1 MITRHLLAIALL
13 VTAVAGTHAS
23 AQGGRPDPEEL
34 RRQVERRFEVLVVR
48 DGLALRPRAPGR
60 APRTIEVRG
69 GEIIVDGAPATG
81 AELRDQLAAD
91 ADLVIQLSYLDVETQ
106 RKLFEPSGGPTPQ
119 PPAPAPSVA
128 PEPAAPPDFEP
139 VRNRRSGERVRIGGS
154 IRIDADEVVDGD
166 VVAIGGSVRVLGEVR
181 GEVVAIAGTVELGP
195 NAVVRRDVTVVGG
208 TIRRDPTARINGDVN
223 EIGIGAIDL
232 SGVRWTPPSLGA
244 LWWGWTLGA
253 AYALVATL
261 ARVAVLCLLA
271 ALVVLLGRDYV
282 ERVSARA
289 AAEPLKAGAIGF
301 LAQILF
307 LPILLITILLLVV
320 TIIGIPLLA
329 LIPFAMLGLCIV
341 ALIGFTA
348 VAYYVGRVVTAR
360 LGWGEGGPFGS
371 TMAGVLLLISP
382 VLLARLI
389 GLGGGVL
396 YPMTFGLGFI
406 GFLVEYLAWT
416 VGFGAVALAR
426 FNRPMPTPVS
436 GT

>member
-1 MITRHLLAIALL
+1 MIRRHLLAIALL
-13 VTAVAGTHAS
+13 TTALGGIHAS
-23 AQGGRPDPEEL
+23 AQGGRPEPEEL
-34 RRQVERRFEVLVVR
+34 RRQVERRFDVLVLT

-60 APRTIEVRG
+60 AARTIEVRG
-69 GEIIVDGAPATG
+69 GEIALNGAPATG
-81 AELRDQLAAD
+81 AELREQLGAD
-91 ADLVIQLSYLDVETQ
+91 ADLVIQLSYLDADAQ
-106 RKLFEPSGGPTPQ
+106 RKAFEPVAATP
-119 PPAPAPSVA
+119 PPPPAPSVA
-128 PEPAAPPDFEP
+128 PEAPAPPPSEP

-166 VVAIGGSVRVLGEVR
+166 VVAIGGSVGVFGEVR

-195 NAVVRRDVTVVGG
+195 DAVVRRDVTVVGG
-208 TIRRDPTARINGDVN
+208 TIRRDPSARINGDVN

-261 ARVAVLCLLA
+261 VRVAVLCLLA

-307 LPILLITILLLVV
+307 LPILIITIILLVV
-320 TIIGIPLLA
+320 TIVGIPLLA
-329 LIPFAMLGLCIV
+329 LIPFAMLGLCLV
-341 ALIGFTA
+341 ALVGFTA
-348 VAYYVGRVVTAR
+348 VAYYVGRLLIGR
-360 LGWGEGGPFGS
+360 LGAGEAGPFKA

-406 GFLVEYLAWT
+406 GFLIEYLAWT

-426 FNRPMPTPVS
+426 FSRTAPTPA
-436 GT
+436 TAP